1 VSILDTTKLTL
12 SDMAATAMSPR
23 RAGQGSP
30 RRAYKLRSVSRK
42 HVDHAQPADG
52 AQRTRDSGL
61 GLAGARAEKE
71 ISQRARSNARRGLFF
86 GVLLAL
92 QFGIQPIF
100 VRKFIDRSRVDI
112 SSTVLVQ
119 EAVKLIISVLLFLV
133 DSSICH
139 RSVWRSFTLKE
150 SLEFAFFP
158 AILYSAQN
166 LLIQSGSD
174 PPWPQSTHR
183 VDNRDFVSLQG
194 NGTQKHTL

>member
-1 VSILDTTKLTL
+1 VDSKDWTHIKPPILDTTKLTL

-23 RAGQGSP
+23 RAGPGSP

-42 HVDHAQPADG
+42 QLDRAQPADG
-52 AQRTRDSGL
+52 AQRTRDA

-133 DSSICH
+133 DSSVCH

-158 AILYSAQN
+158 AILYAAQN

-174 PPWPQSTHR
+174 PPWPQSTPR
-183 VDNRDFVSLQG
+183 VNPSSG
-194 NGTQKHTL
+194 